1 MKRFLIIILL
11 LFTSGLQAQQTDYV
25 DFKTAKADIVF
36 GDLSKK
42 EVGGTIVYEFEVLK
56 STDSIYID
64 AVNFSEIKYVLDGRI
79 KGELYDGK
87 HLIIKHPFKLNT
99 HHRIDVT
106 WKAKPTKAM
115 YFVDWG
121 YEEGNKQIWTQ
132 GQGKY
137 TSNWL
142 PSIDDMN
149 DKIEFDLSITF
160 HKDYDVI
167 ANGKLTNHQIN
178 NSTITWHYNMQQPMS
193 SYLVAL
199 AIGKYHKNTELSKS
213 GIPLEMYYYPEDSL
227 KFEPTYRYTKQ
238 LFDFLEEEIGVPY
251 PWQNYKQVPV
261 KDFLYAGME
270 NTSTTIFAD
279 SFVIDSIAFVDKNYV
294 NVNAHELAHQWFG
307 DLVTETSGTHHW
319 LQEGFATYYA
329 LLAER
334 DVFGDAYYYWQLY
347 QYAQELLEQDKVGQG
362 TSLLDPKSSSI
373 TFYKKGAWVLHM
385 LREQVGDKAFKTAI
399 KNYLEKHQ
407 FKNVETD
414 DFIVE
419 VEKAS
424 GQDLDEF
431 VKVWLESDIFQYE
444 KCINSLSK
452 NSKQMSKMIE
462 LDQELLFSS
471 HSPDYNVDRYFDKA
485 TSLQLKAYLFSKD
498 MITIVHDSIIKKALN
513 TKDIKV
519 RQALAINKTEIPS
532 ELKADFETLLNDESY
547 LTIEKA
553 LFNLWLNFPQ
563 ERNKYLSKTRDIQG
577 FNDKNVR
584 ILWLTLALITEDF
597 EPENKNRYF
606 EELTDYTDPIYGFEI
621 RQNAFLYLQE
631 IKACKEA
638 CAENLKQA
646 ASHHSWQFSKFAK
659 SLLEVIDS
667 N

>member
-1 MKRFLIIILL
+1 MNRFLIIILL
-11 LFTSGLQAQQTDYV
+11 LFTSSLQAQQTEYV

-56 STDSIYID
+56 STDSIYMD
-64 AVNFSEIKYVLDGRI
+64 AVNFSEIKYVLDGTI

-99 HHRIDVT
+99 RHRIDVT
-106 WKAKPTKAM
+106 WKTKPTKAM
-115 YFVDWG
+115 YFIDWE

-149 DKIEFDLSITF
+149 DKIEFDLNVTF
-160 HKDYDVI
+160 NKSYEVI
-167 ANGKLTNHQIN
+167 ANGKLTNQQFN

-199 AIGKYHKNTELSKS
+199 AIGKYHKKSERSKS

-227 KFEPTYRYTKQ
+227 KLEPTYRYTKQ
-238 LFDFLEEEIGVPY
+238 LFDFLEEEIGVSY

-307 DLVTETSGTHHW
+307 NLVTETSGTHHW

-334 DVFGDAYYYWQLY
+334 DVFGDDYYYWQLY
-347 QYAQELLEQDKVGQG
+347 QYAQELLEQDKAGQG
-362 TSLLDPKSSSI
+362 TSLLDPKSSST

-385 LREQVGDKAFKTAI
+385 LREQVGDKAFRTAV
-399 KNYLEKHQ
+399 KNYLLKHQ

-414 DFIVE
+414 DFISE

-424 GQDLDEF
+424 GQDLNGF
-431 VKVWLESDIFQYE
+431 VKQWLESEPFQYE
-444 KCINSLSK
+444 KVLASLKKSKFIVEYLSTDCDVYISKCNTYLSSNISDEAKIKVISQNPKLVNKEAFNNSL
-452 NSKQMSKMIE
+452 
-462 LDQELLFSS
+462 
-471 HSPDYNVDRYFDKA
+471 
-485 TSLQLKAYLFSKD
+485 
-498 MITIVHDSIIKKALN
+498 
-513 TKDIKV
+513 KV
-519 RQALAINKTEIPS
+519 RQAIAEYFTEIPS
-532 ELKADFETLLNDESY
+532 ELKADYETLLNDESY

-563 ERNKYLSKTRDIQG
+563 ERNKYLSKTKDIQG

-597 EPENKNRYF
+597 EPENKNMYF
-606 EELTDYTDPIYGFEI
+606 EELTGYTDPIYGFEI

-638 CAENLKQA
+638 CVENLKQA
-646 ASHHSWQFSKFAK
+646 AGHHSWQFSKFAK